1 MKKLALLTTLGILG
15 ATVFVFADF
24 VEIKTGNGREYYS
37 VYKRPKLNVCY
48 VKRIKYYSDD
58 GSVYLRYDG
67 CGLYR
72 DSCEYNGL
80 AHFGHYPNPGSARR
94 ALNRCLTASP
104 RFVD

>member
-1 MKKLALLTTLGILG
+1 MKRVVLLFFIG
-15 ATVFVFADF
+15 FVVSTWADF
-24 VEIKTGNGREYYS
+24 VEVKTGYGRQYYQ
-37 VYKRPKLNVCY
+37 VNRRPKLNVCY

-58 GSVYLRYDG
+58 GGVYLRYDG

-80 AHFGHYPNPGSARR
+80 AHFGHYPSPRAARR